1 MLRYSFLQLICCC
14 SEKVKIGQRYSI
26 RALCDITKGHDTVS
40 LWKVNAVFDIPNTKE
55 KHNVIGKQKQ
65 HTNGHISLFK
75 HARAHTHPHTPK
87 HPYLHVDSGPFLSD
101 LHHTGEETRR
111 KTKTPPGS
119 WPTSSDSPLT
129 VMSRLT
135 WKWVL
140 VDAVQ
145 ETTCYTSQSDSFLCG
160 SEMLRSLNRSGWIT
174 HVLGFLTFN
183 SITLLSGKQ
192 ISLRRRSQLS
202 FFIITFFS

>member
-1 MLRYSFLQLICCC
+1 MQFSIFWYRLLFPDTKKNIPSLVNRNSTQMVTSAYS
-14 SEKVKIGQRYSI
+14 STR
-26 RALCDITKGHDTVS
+26 
-40 LWKVNAVFDIPNTKE
+40 
-55 KHNVIGKQKQ
+55 
-65 HTNGHISLFK
+65 
-75 HARAHTHPHTPK
+75 ARAHTHPHTPK

-192 ISLRRRSQLS
+192 ISLRRQSQLS